1 MIGDQCALERGLANG
16 EPGNCQPSG
25 TEAGVT
31 VGCVPDL
38 YAALAG
44 SPPDQMITLQARANF
59 HYCLARSVGNQELLE
74 TDGFRMDGADG
85 CWIKAPTDFIVPV
98 KLPGHLTVH

>member
-1 MIGDQCALERGLANG
+1 MMSDPFALERGLATG

-44 SPPDQMITLQARANF
+44 SPPDQMITL
-59 HYCLARSVGNQELLE
+59 
-74 TDGFRMDGADG
+74 
-85 CWIKAPTDFIVPV
+85 
-98 KLPGHLTVH
+98 